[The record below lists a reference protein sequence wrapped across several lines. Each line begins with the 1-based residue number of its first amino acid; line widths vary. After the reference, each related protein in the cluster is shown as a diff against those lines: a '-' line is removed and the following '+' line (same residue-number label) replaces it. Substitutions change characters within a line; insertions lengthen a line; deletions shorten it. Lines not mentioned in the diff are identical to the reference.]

1 MRLKIIYQGQ
11 TYITKKFI
19 QDTDD
24 LNNYTLFDLTNYI
37 VNNILKRNNLDT
49 ISLNLEDGSILI
61 MCKEAINRC
70 VFIVE
75 KGEK

>member
-19 QDTDD
+19 KDIDD

>member
-19 QDTDD
+19 KDIDD

-37 VNNILKRNNLDT
+37 VNNILKRNNLDI